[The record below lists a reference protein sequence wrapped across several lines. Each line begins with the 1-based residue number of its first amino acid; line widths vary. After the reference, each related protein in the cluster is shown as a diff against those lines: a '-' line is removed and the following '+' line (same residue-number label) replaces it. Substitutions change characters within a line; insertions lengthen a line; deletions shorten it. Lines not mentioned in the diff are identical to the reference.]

1 MIVEEADPLKIV
13 SILTAGFVLASIFGY
28 LSQKIKFSPI
38 LGYLLAGYVIGPF
51 FSGFVADLSVSEQ
64 LAEIG
69 VVLMMFGVGLHFKW
83 QDLMYVKNIAIP
95 GAIGQTAVTV
105 LFSTFV
111 IHWIGWPW
119 QAGII
124 IGLSIGVAS
133 TVVLVRVLIDQKL
146 LATPQGHIAVG
157 WLIVEDILT
166 VIALVMLPTIA
177 GVLKGNSISAEEI
190 GFSIIVSIFKFFL
203 LATLMFTFGQKIV
216 SFILFKIAR
225 IQSQELFTL
234 TVLALIFLIASGST
248 MVFGT
253 SIALGAFIAGMVIGQ
268 TDVKHQASAYSSP
281 LKDVFVVIF
290 FLAVGMLFNPQ
301 AIMHNLFFFLSIL
314 AIILLIKPLAA
325 FVIVILLRYSMD
337 TAFVIAIALAQI
349 GEFSFILAEE
359 ANKLNVFPDE
369 GYDVIVGCAL
379 ISISI
384 NPLLFK
390 LKDFIKKMISKKPID
405 EEQESTVLR
414 STPAVKALVIGFG
427 KIGQEVAQTL
437 EKIGFHTMI
446 IDRDIDAIASLIPQK
461 KAICGDASIPNLLEA
476 VHIKSFNVLVITI
489 PDIKLI
495 EHVINSAQQMHSSLT
510 ILTRVK
516 YSTDRS
522 AIHPLGVHLIYCE
535 EEEIKKAFDKTLFRL
550 AERFFSHK

>member
-516 YSTDRS
+516 YSKDRS